1 MLTRMICFLSVV
13 IFVGCTKQE
22 VQKYSSPNTITFYK
36 DQYASD
42 SLMFSFATDAS
53 LDVDVDTLY
62 LKMRVAGTVADHDRA
77 VQLLTAE
84 GTTARAGVDF
94 KLPGTVLPAG
104 QTDLL
109 YPLILYRTPEMKH
122 TTFRLA
128 LVPKASDDFGANG
141 PTGLEIGGTV
151 SLDTLIV
158 NVNDQVT
165 EPTYWADISSVFGT
179 YSAVKYQFMIQTM
192 GYSDFSSLST
202 PAYYNAVI
210 KLRNALAAY
219 EAENG
224 ELMDESG
231 DPVSF

>member
-1 MLTRMICFLSVV
+1 MLHRIICFLSVV

-22 VQKYSSPNTITFYK
+22 VQRYSSSNTLTFYK

-42 SLMFSFATDAS
+42 SLHFSFATDVG
-53 LDVDVDTLY
+53 LNVVVDTLY
-62 LKMRVAGTVADHDRA
+62 LKMRVAGTVADHDRV
-77 VQLLTAE
+77 VQIETAA
-84 GTTARAGVDF
+84 GTTARIGVDF
-94 KLPGTVLPAG
+94 KLPGTVLHSG
-104 QTDLL
+104 QTDVL
-109 YPLILYRTPEMKH
+109 YPLILFRTPEMKL

-128 LVPKASDDFGANG
+128 LIPKASDDFDANG

-165 EPTYWADISSVFGT
+165 EPTWWADVASDFGS

-202 PAYYNAVI
+202 PQYYNAVI

-219 EAENG
+219 EKENG
-224 ELMDESG
+224 ELIDEFG
-231 DPVSF
+231 NPVSF